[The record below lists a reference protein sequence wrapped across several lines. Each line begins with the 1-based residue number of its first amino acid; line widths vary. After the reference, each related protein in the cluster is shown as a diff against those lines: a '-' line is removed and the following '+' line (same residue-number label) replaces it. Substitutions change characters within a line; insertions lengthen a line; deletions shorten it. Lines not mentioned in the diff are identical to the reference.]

1 MKERKRFT
9 EQSQG
14 YFDFMM
20 RYFYLTRQLMCGRY
34 IFNFNSVTLEGRKP
48 DHGHFPWKCGCFR
61 KVPTCKCA
69 NSLAQYCDSMFGHS
83 EFRVV
88 HSGSTLRDLA
98 RLVGGDFVAQSAT
111 KQWWRG
117 GRRKPRAPC
126 VTSFQ
131 CGFLN
136 RYTLQILIHSS
147 NTNSEARCKKKLLF
161 KKTAWILS

>member
-48 DHGHFPWKCGCFR
+48 DHGHFPWKCGSFR

-88 HSGSTLRDLA
+88 RSGSTLRDHA
-98 RLVGGDFVAQSAT
+98 RSWAETSWLRVLPNSGGAEGEGSQGPPASH
-111 KQWWRG
+111 
-117 GRRKPRAPC
+117 
-126 VTSFQ
+126 
-131 CGFLN
+131 L
-136 RYTLQILIHSS
+136 S
-147 NTNSEARCKKKLLF
+147 NVVS
-161 KKTAWILS
+161 